1 MEPKGKAPAAPSDSA
16 MSGQT
21 PLLGFD
27 TSSVAGSRR
36 SYGTVGDLQSVGGPS
51 IPKSHSPET
60 YRSGNPLYKVP
71 EEIDD
76 DDDLEELLE
85 EEGLYLG
92 A

>member
-1 MEPKGKAPAAPSDSA
+1 
-16 MSGQT
+16 MSGHT

-27 TSSVAGSRR
+27 ATRGSSVAGSRR
-36 SYGTVGDLQSVGGPS
+36 SYGTAGDLQNLGGPS

-60 YRSGNPLYKVP
+60 YRSGNPLYNVP
-71 EEIDD
+71 EETDDDDD

-92 A
+92 G